1 MMFSYRHPE
10 RSRGI
15 FLALRSLSH
24 WHCQGNHA
32 LVLRISAFSHPSFI
46 ALQRRFL
53 ASLEMTIRES
63 DVSQSPSHQSLE
75 VSHPRF
81 QTWIPHF
88 PYRHPERSRG
98 IFLALR
104 SLSHWHCQGN
114 HALVLRISAFSH
126 PSFIALQRRF
136 LASLEMTI
144 RESDVSQSPS
154 HQSLEVSHPRFQTWI
169 PHFPYRHPERSRGIF
184 LALRSLSHWHWQG
197 NDALVLRISVFSH
210 PSFIRLQ
217 ERFLASL
224 EMTIRESDVS

>member
-24 WHCQGNHA
+24 WHCQGNDA
-32 LVLRISAFSHPSFI
+32 LMLRISAFSHTSFI

-104 SLSHWHCQGN
+104 LLSHLHRQGN
-114 HALVLRISAFSH
+114 DALVLRISAFSH
-126 PSFIALQRRF
+126 PSFIGLQRRF

-144 RESDVSQSPS
+144 RESDV
-154 HQSLEVSHPRFQTWI
+154 F
-169 PHFPYRHPERSRGIF
+169 
-184 LALRSLSHWHWQG
+184 
-197 NDALVLRISVFSH
+197 
-210 PSFIRLQ
+210 
-217 ERFLASL
+217 
-224 EMTIRESDVS
+224 